1 MSKILLH
8 DIEKISSRGLK
19 EDVTKVITINS
30 SNYMHMQLS
39 KIPN

>member
-8 DIEKISSRGLK
+8 HIEKIASSITIRTSRGSK

-30 SNYMHMQLS
+30 SN
-39 KIPN
+39 